1 MANLTRYDPFS
12 TNLDDLFKG
21 MFLRPVRL
29 DLEGSEVVQ
38 IKLNVTRSD
47 GAYKVEAEMPG
58 VKKEDI
64 QVSVDGAMVTISGE
78 VKKEKEEKKG
88 DQIIRSERYFGRVE
102 RSFSLPQE
110 IDEGSVDAKYT
121 DGVLKL
127 TLPLREKT
135 KAKQIEIA

>member
-1 MANLTRYDPFS
+1 MTNITRFDPFS
-12 TNLDDLFKG
+12 TNLDDIFKG

-29 DLEGSEVVQ
+29 DMDTPEVQ
-38 IKLNVTRSD
+38 LKLNVTRTD
-47 GAYKVEAEMPG
+47 GAYQVEADMPG

-64 QVSVDGAMVTISGE
+64 HVTVDGSLVTITGE

-88 DQIIRSERYFGRVE
+88 EQVIRSERYFGKVE

-110 IDEGSVDAKYT
+110 IDEAHVNAKYS

-127 TLPLREKT
+127 TLPLRETT